1 MIVAVGDTTREDFM
15 PALRFG
21 SLTRLFDPVVAATTR
36 ERAFKRQ
43 VIELADIRE
52 GEAVLDLGC
61 GTGTLA
67 LMAYEDE
74 PGAEIVGLDADT
86 EILATAR
93 DKAATRGA
101 RIEFDAGMSVEM
113 PYGDARFDV
122 ALSTL
127 FFHHLSDSDKRGTAA
142 EVLRVVKPGGRLVVA
157 DVGKPQDPVMRLTA
171 LATVQLLDGFP
182 TTSLN
187 VAGKLPALLGYAGF
201 ENVGVVHR
209 LRTPV
214 GTIEVLTANRP
225 A

>member
-1 MIVAVGDTTREDFM
+1 MRCTTVIV
-15 PALRFG
+15 
-21 SLTRLFDPVVAATTR
+21 LTA
-36 ERAFKRQ
+36 
-43 VIELADIRE
+43 
-52 GEAVLDLGC
+52 
-61 GTGTLA
+61 
-67 LMAYEDE
+67 
-74 PGAEIVGLDADT
+74 LDADT